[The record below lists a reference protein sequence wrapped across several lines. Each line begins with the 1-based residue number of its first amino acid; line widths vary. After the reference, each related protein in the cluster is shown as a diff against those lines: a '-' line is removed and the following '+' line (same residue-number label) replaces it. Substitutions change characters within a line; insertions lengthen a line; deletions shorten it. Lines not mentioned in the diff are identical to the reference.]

1 MKGFVPFAAPLNR
14 SAEAR
19 GQGQPGPGCPREGA
33 VAGASRSALARQ
45 VLAQEKLEA
54 PGGMQPHVAE
64 GDSSLLA
71 SAQASLSTGHRL
83 ATFSA
88 LTSLLGQP

>member
-19 GQGQPGPGCPREGA
+19 GQGRPGPGCPREGA
-33 VAGASRSALARQ
+33 VAGASRGALARQ

-54 PGGMQPHVAE
+54 PGGMQPHVAG